1 MLKPIQ
7 IGDIHLETPI
17 VLAPMSGVT
26 DLPFRR
32 AVKKFGA
39 GMVVSEMVAS
49 NEALRETQG
58 TMKRLSKSE
67 IDQPQVVQLV
77 GHDPKTMGDAAK
89 FCEDLGADIID
100 INFGCPAKKVTNKAC
115 GSALMKDEDQ
125 ACRIMEGVLNAVSR
139 PVTIKMRTG
148 WDNDHRNAPSLAKKA
163 EGLGIKMI
171 TVHGRTREQKYTG
184 KADWSFIQNVKHA
197 VSIPVLVNG
206 DIITVFD
213 AQDALK
219 ASGADGLMIG
229 RGAQGKPWFLSQVMA
244 YLLESKHI
252 ETPDYRTQC
261 DTLLSHYDDIISHH
275 GEFMGTRMARKHL
288 TWYVKSV
295 PGAASFRD
303 HLMGL
308 TEPKDVKSAIEA
320 FYAPIISQQIVQN
333 PIGAIS

>member
-1 MLKPIQ
+1 MLKPIH
-7 IGDIHLETPI
+7 IGDIRLDTPV

-32 AVKKFGA
+32 TVKKFGA

-49 NEALRETQG
+49 NEALRETEG

-67 IDQPQVVQLV
+67 IDQPQVIQLV
-77 GHDPKTMGDAAK
+77 GHDPETMGKAAK
-89 FCEDLGADIID
+89 FCQDLGADIVD

-125 ACRIMEGVLNAVSR
+125 ACRIMDSVLNSVSI
-139 PVTIKMRTG
+139 PVTVKMRMG
-148 WDNDHRNAPSLAKKA
+148 WDHDDLNAPNLAGKSEK
-163 EGLGIKMI
+163 LGIKLV

-184 KADWSFIQNVKHA
+184 HADWSFVKKVKDV

-206 DIITVFD
+206 DINTVYD
-213 AQDALK
+213 AREALEK
-219 ASGADGLMIG
+219 SNADGIMIG

-244 YLLESKHI
+244 YLNDNQIVEA
-252 ETPDYRTQC
+252 PDFLIQR
-261 DTLLSHYDDIISHH
+261 DTLLGHYDEMLHHH
-275 GEFMGTRMARKHL
+275 GEYMGVRMSRKHL

-303 HLMGL
+303 YLMKL
-308 TEPKDVKSAIEA
+308 TEPEEVKKAIIEFYDPLIKDHMGNQENS
-320 FYAPIISQQIVQN
+320 
-333 PIGAIS
+333 